1 MSRPLTPAEERLA
14 RSAFGDAI
22 DYAPVRLSHRKWVF
36 FQPRAVAMTPCGV
49 LHFHPRGDLWRD
61 DYGAAGLDLQGLFIH
76 EMVHVWQHQQGICLP
91 IRRHPFC
98 RYDYALKPGQGF
110 TRYGLEQQGEIVRH
124 AFLLRR
130 GGRVPGAPALSQYE
144 TLLPFRGG

>member
-1 MSRPLTPAEERLA
+1 MSRPLTASEEALA
-14 RSAFGDAI
+14 RSVFGDAI
-22 DYAPVRLSHRKWVF
+22 DYAPVRLSNRKWVF

-49 LHFHPRGDLWRD
+49 LHFHPRGDLWRE

-76 EMVHVWQHQQGICLP
+76 ELVHVWQHQRGLCLP

-98 RYDYALKPGQGF
+98 RYDYALKPGRAF

-130 GGRVPGAPALSQYE
+130 GGRVPGAPNLSQYE
-144 TLLPFRGG
+144 TLLPFRGE